1 MSEIKK
7 RVYKRKKKIDATQQT
22 EVIQQTEIK
31 LNSMMQQTET
41 PVMVDMMQQ
50 TETPVMV
57 DMMQQTDEISNNCCI
72 IL

>member
-1 MSEIKK
+1 
-7 RVYKRKKKIDATQQT
+7 
-22 EVIQQTEIK
+22 
-31 LNSMMQQTET
+31 
-41 PVMVDMMQQ
+41 MQQ